1 MFLFLLVCGCTKN
14 ENPVQVKQTESII
27 GRWNISSMTFND
39 SVVNYDDQ
47 YGVIRRVEVNSDSS
61 IQLYYYNKLILVS
74 VDTGKVNASDT
85 SITVIMHNPMDI
97 VEWYYRYAIED
108 RLIIYDRLP
117 GVNRK
122 FIYDK
127 E

>member
-1 MFLFLLVCGCTKN
+1 
-14 ENPVQVKQTESII
+14 
-27 GRWNISSMTFND
+27 MTFND